1 MKLRLD
7 DTVQWTHQCGGRA
20 LARSGVIVA
29 VIAAGKQPDRVFFR
43 ALYRGAE
50 TLPSR
55 DHESYVVLVGDRTLY
70 WPRVRLLR
78 LDRSRS
84 DGSEVARAE
93 RRWAATC
100 TEQGW
105 CSETQIALLEHF
117 IRERGL
123 MPELAAF
130 ATNRARFERDASL
143 NTEALA

>member
-7 DTVQWTHQCGGRA
+7 DKVQWTHQCGGRA
-20 LARSGVIVA
+20 LARNGVVVA
-29 VIAAGKQPDRVFFR
+29 VVAPGKQPDRALFR
-43 ALYRGAE
+43 PLYRGTE

-55 DHESYVVLVGDRTLY
+55 DHESYVVLVGDQTLY

-78 LDRSRS
+78 QDRSS
-84 DGSEVARAE
+84 IDGNDVARAE

-130 ATNRARFERDASL
+130 AANRARFERDAAL